1 MPTALLVKLYLQY
14 NSLELLTGM
23 KLYQY
28 STDQGF
34 LQLDDIG
41 SRHDPHLRIIRCHHE
56 TFEGHSIHILQTKVK
71 TCIMNVHTTQTPL
84 RER

>member
-41 SRHDPHLRIIRCHHE
+41 SQHDPHLRIIGGHHE
-56 TFEGHSIHILQTKVK
+56 TLES
-71 TCIMNVHTTQTPL
+71 
-84 RER
+84 